1 MIRIA
6 IAALSAAAALT
17 AVPAFA
23 QDGVH
28 ISLAGKSP
36 AQVHAEIVKAASQ
49 VCYAQSLHEPLF
61 AHVYT
66 ACISQ
71 TVARAVTQIGD
82 SKLAAYDRA
91 NRAAY
96 AGR

>member
-1 MIRIA
+1 MIRTTV
-6 IAALSAAAALT
+6 AALAFAFA

-23 QDGVH
+23 ADGVH

-36 AQVHAEIVKAASQ
+36 AEVHAEIVKAASQ
-49 VCYAQSLHEPLF
+49 VCYAQTLHEPLF
-61 AHVYT
+61 AHLYT

-71 TVARAVTQIGD
+71 SVSQAVAQIGD
-82 SKLAAYDRA
+82 SKLVAYDRA
-91 NRAAY
+91 HAAAY